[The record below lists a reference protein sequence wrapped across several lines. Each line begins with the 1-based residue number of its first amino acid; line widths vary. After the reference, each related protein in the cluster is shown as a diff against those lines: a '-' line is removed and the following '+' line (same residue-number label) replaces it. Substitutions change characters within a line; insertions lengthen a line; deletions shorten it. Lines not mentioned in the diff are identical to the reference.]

1 MDSLLSG
8 YVIYGIIL
16 LLGWFVYANAMARL
30 RVEKFLSN
38 CAPLYATLVFS
49 EKKTRTILILI
60 SILALV
66 IPSLAAMFLIGANI
80 GHAIEFALFS
90 WLLSYFLE
98 TFSISVKLSKKY
110 IKPFCRDNPELGE
123 YYKPIFDWLKEKPRM
138 IKRMESSEDVIDV
151 YTGETGDDFFI
162 YDSEEKIT
170 ITGLK
175 DEKKNFGG
183 SPDEKRSHSKSSH
196 NRHKPSTRINEEV
209 VFAYGLPHGK
219 GKYSSVTGQVL
230 DAAGLALGQSGLGVI
245 GGALVSAA
253 GQEFTKAFSDS
264 KGYEKL
270 NLYHNASRL
279 YGVVPD
285 KSEDII
291 DVDIHKVR
299 VDYER
304 RPSSNIANLFISLQ
318 GKNGKWKTYTFS
330 GVYRP
335 DLFSESIKSAKKGS
349 FDKTIYAFDES
360 IQKRKISSNSSK
372 DARGNSEGKP

>member
-1 MDSLLSG
+1 
-8 YVIYGIIL
+8 
-16 LLGWFVYANAMARL
+16 
-30 RVEKFLSN
+30 
-38 CAPLYATLVFS
+38 
-49 EKKTRTILILI
+49 
-60 SILALV
+60 
-66 IPSLAAMFLIGANI
+66 
-80 GHAIEFALFS
+80 
-90 WLLSYFLE
+90 
-98 TFSISVKLSKKY
+98 
-110 IKPFCRDNPELGE
+110 
-123 YYKPIFDWLKEKPRM
+123 M

-253 GQEFTKAFSDS
+253 GQEFTKALSDS